1 MSRHNRRKHFVN
13 ETMADNFELPQ
24 SNQKI
29 CKVVASRGN
38 NLHEV
43 ESSDSPETFL
53 VSMPNKFRKTIWIKK
68 RDFILVE
75 PIVEGDKVKAE
86 IIKILSPDHVK
97 EFTKHGVWP
106 KKFITKCSLSERRE
120 DVNDVYSFVNTNRRI
135 IADEDDDD
143 SDSYSTST
151 KEE

>member
-1 MSRHNRRKHFVN
+1 MSRTNKQKHLIK
-13 ETMADNFELPQ
+13 EMLEDNLELPG

-43 ESSDSPETFL
+43 ESSDSLETFL
-53 VSMPNKFRKTIWIKK
+53 VSMPTKFRKTIWIKR

-86 IIKILSPDHVK
+86 IVKILTPDHVK
-97 EFTKHGVWP
+97 EYTKHGVWP
-106 KKFITKCSLSERRE
+106 KKFITKRAHSDEEESLS
-120 DVNDVYSFVNTNRRI
+120 NDNVYMHVNTNRRI
-135 IADEDDDD
+135 IVDEQEDDDE
-143 SDSYSTST
+143 STS
-151 KEE
+151 EEE